1 MVPENATSPQLFLMA
16 ESMQKN
22 SDLGG
27 LADVD
32 GVIYVGTYQEPKQ
45 QTLLDYLKSYGEQ
58 EEPEL
63 MTPVP
68 PPDAALVGKTSMVSS
83 STNNGDSDSITEVTK
98 NSRFELQFGD
108 KIYSIG

>member
-1 MVPENATSPQLFLMA
+1 MDSESANPPRLFLMA
-16 ESMQKN
+16 ESKQQN

-27 LADVD
+27 LSDVD
-32 GVIYVGTYQEPKQ
+32 GIIYVGTEQEPKQ
-45 QTLLDYLKSYGEQ
+45 QTLLDFLKSIGEQ
-58 EEPEL
+58 EAPEL